1 MLEIIVLIFLTR
13 NIGRLATSKG
23 VKPSTWKIYTIFA
36 WVFSELCGFF
46 VGLMI
51 FSEDNLVSIILVGL
65 AFAITSYYII
75 KARLNKLP
83 DQGLDDDINNIGQKY

>member
-13 NIGRLATSKG
+13 DIGRLATSKG
-23 VKPSTWKIYTIFA
+23 LKPSTWKIYTIFA

-51 FSEDNLVSIILVGL
+51 FREDNLFSIILVGL
-65 AFAITSYYII
+65 TFAITSFYIV
-75 KARLNKLP
+75 KAKLKKFP